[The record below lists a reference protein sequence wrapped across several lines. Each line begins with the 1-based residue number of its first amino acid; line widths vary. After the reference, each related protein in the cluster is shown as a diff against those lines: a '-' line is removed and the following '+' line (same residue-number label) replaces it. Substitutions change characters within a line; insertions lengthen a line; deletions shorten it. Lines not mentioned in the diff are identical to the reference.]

1 MPLLLLLETAA
12 FQLSVL
18 RQQHPHQHQQ
28 YQQRRETNCRNL
40 QTTSFVKSNNN
51 DDNNDVEEEK
61 NGRKDQ
67 LPFSISQ
74 SRRSAATS
82 IVATAAAVMF
92 SGSSQA
98 SAAATTISL
107 DTLTDETQ
115 IVKEKCVDYV
125 VKDFTITLPSTWNI
139 ITKFDDKSDKKKPTP
154 TIFSAIDFNSGSVV
168 SVVQEEACDLN
179 EYAKSSFGSSSSSDK
194 SSPSKICDFLLKDNP
209 LSLFSTETYPKDAS
223 KLLIR
228 HDDRDNAVLQG
239 LSQLEDSQLFG
250 ESKAASSSSSSSSSP
265 LLELRATTTIPSG
278 GTHRDTMGLEQ
289 PNTIDRKVVAK
300 AVASTSTNTS
310 TSTDTST
317 TTATTKVVSIW
328 LSAPLDEWQK
338 PVMGTKLTQIWD
350 SVKYDTN

>member
-1 MPLLLLLETAA
+1 METVA
-12 FQLSVL
+12 FQFSVP
-18 RQQHPHQHQQ
+18 RQQHQH
-28 YQQRRETNCRNL
+28 QQRRETNYRNL
-40 QTTSFVKSNNN
+40 QTTFFVKSN
-51 DDNNDVEEEK
+51 DNDVEEERD
-61 NGRKDQ
+61 GRKDQ
-67 LPFSISQ
+67 RPFSISQ

-82 IVATAAAVMF
+82 IVATTAAMLF

-98 SAAATTISL
+98 AAAVATSL
-107 DTLTDETQ
+107 DTLTDETP

-154 TIFSAIDFNSGSVV
+154 TLFSAIDFNSGSVV
-168 SVVQEEACDLN
+168 SVVQEEACGLN
-179 EYAKSSFGSSSSSDK
+179 EYAKSSFGSSSSDK
-194 SSPSKICDFLLKDNP
+194 SAPASSKICDFLLKDNP

-239 LSQLEDSQLFG
+239 ISQLEDTQLFG
-250 ESKAASSSSSSSSSP
+250 ESKATASSSSSSSSP
-265 LLELRATTTIPSG
+265 LLELRATTTIPTG
-278 GTHRDTMGLEQ
+278 GTYRDTMGLEQ

-300 AVASTSTNTS
+300 AVASIS

-317 TTATTKVVSIW
+317 DISTTTTKVVSIW

-338 PVMGTKLTQIWD
+338 PVMGTKLKQIWD
-350 SVKYDTN
+350 SVKYDNNI